1 MKPLLVLLIV
11 FAISLIVLKV
21 TTHKLQLPLS
31 ARIAMSAMLLFTA
44 VGHFVFTK
52 GMTMIIPG
60 FIPFKT
66 ELVYLTGVIEIIAAM
81 GLLVP
86 GLRALTGWLLI
97 IFFILILPSNIR
109 ASIKH
114 IDIEKGTFDGSGV
127 NYLWFRIPMQVL
139 LIIWT
144 YISSIKF

>member
-11 FAISLIVLKV
+11 FAISLIVLKL
-21 TTHKLQLPLS
+21 TTHKFQLPLS

-52 GMTMIIPG
+52 GMTMIIPD

-66 ELVYLTGVIEIIAAM
+66 ELVYLTGIIEIIAAM

-86 GLRALTGWLLI
+86 GLRALTGCLLI
-97 IFFILILPSNIR
+97 VFFILILPSNIR
-109 ASIKH
+109 ATIKH
-114 IDIEKGTFDGSGV
+114 IDIEKGTFNGSSV